1 MRPLDGIRVLD
12 LTRVVA
18 GPMATRILADQGA
31 EVIKIE
37 PPEGDLSRTFPPHS
51 PGDMNPYFCQ
61 QNAGKRFCSV
71 DLTAEGASQLLLDLA
86 ATCDVVVENFRPGV
100 MAKYGLGADVLLRR
114 QPGLVYCSITGFG
127 QTGPWAGRRAYAP
140 AGHLVSGLLEY
151 DARKTDRPARQPALV
166 LGDAVTAMLAA
177 ASINALLVQSLRT
190 GVGGHLDVCM
200 IESLVYMQ
208 EWVAVELA
216 GGWVGT
222 NNGACDQSPVLQL
235 PDGRVWGIAGNPVT
249 WFEYLPPL
257 MNRPD
262 LLTDPRF
269 ADPLTREA
277 HRADL
282 VQLIAEWAGSFDTFG
297 EFLTVLEAGSPFA
310 AAELRSIDD
319 LAATDF
325 AAHRQLFATTDA
337 GFDVPARPAL
347 ADGIG
352 TTGHVAARGADNRE
366 VFAEILG
373 LAASQLDALEAS
385 GVLISA

>member
-1 MRPLDGIRVLD
+1 M
-12 LTRVVA
+12 TRVVA

-51 PGDMNPYFCQ
+51 PGDRNPYFCQ

-71 DLTAEGASQLLLDLA
+71 DLAAPGAVDLLVDLA

-100 MAKYGLGADVLLRR
+100 MAKYGLGPDVLLEQ
-114 QPGLVYCSITGFG
+114 QPSLVYCSITGFG
-127 QTGPWAGRRAYAP
+127 QTGPWARRRAYAP
-140 AGHLVSGLLEY
+140 VGHLVSGLLEY
-151 DARKTDRPARQPALV
+151 DARKTGRPARQPALV

-190 GVGGHLDVCM
+190 GVGGPLDVCM
-200 IESLVYMQ
+200 VESLVYMQ

-216 GGWVGT
+216 GGWMGT

-249 WFEYLPPL
+249 WFDYLPPL
-257 MNRPD
+257 MNRPE

-269 ADPLTREA
+269 ADPLEREA
-277 HRADL
+277 HREDL
-282 VQLIAEWAGSFDTFG
+282 VQLIAEWAGSFDTF
-297 EFLTVLEAGSPFA
+297 EKFLAVLEAGSPFA
-310 AAELRSIDD
+310 AAELQSIDT
-319 LAATDF
+319 LAASDF
-325 AAHRQLFATTDA
+325 AAHRGLFATTDA
-337 GFDVPARPAL
+337 GFDIPARPAL
-347 ADGIG
+347 ATGIG
-352 TTGHVAARGADNRE
+352 TTGHVAPRGGDNRE
-366 VFAEILG
+366 VFADVLG
-373 LAASQLDALEAS
+373 LSAAQLDALEAS

>member
-1 MRPLDGIRVLD
+1 M
-12 LTRVVA
+12 
-18 GPMATRILADQGA
+18 
-31 EVIKIE
+31 
-37 PPEGDLSRTFPPHS
+37 
-51 PGDMNPYFCQ
+51 
-61 QNAGKRFCSV
+61 
-71 DLTAEGASQLLLDLA
+71 
-86 ATCDVVVENFRPGV
+86 
-100 MAKYGLGADVLLRR
+100 
-114 QPGLVYCSITGFG
+114 
-127 QTGPWAGRRAYAP
+127 
-140 AGHLVSGLLEY
+140 
-151 DARKTDRPARQPALV
+151 
-166 LGDAVTAMLAA
+166 
-177 ASINALLVQSLRT
+177 
-190 GVGGHLDVCM
+190 
-200 IESLVYMQ
+200 
-208 EWVAVELA
+208 ELA